1 MQPRPPPHNLPYTR
15 YAYWVEDLDG
25 YLDASQVG
33 GQARTNGTSP
43 GEIAMFTI
51 FDPTQ
56 QTDPGNTAATTLIN
70 NRPLLLTVPTVQQI
84 AATNPDA
91 AGPNLAVR
99 LGVDNN
105 PGEQNLVPLGYGY
118 GTEGPIGEG
127 NQDADQPCFSVAPE
141 WQSNRSGLRRS

>member
-1 MQPRPPPHNLPYTR
+1 MAISMPLKWVDKREPMERPR
-15 YAYWVEDLDG
+15 
-25 YLDASQVG
+25 
-33 GQARTNGTSP
+33 

-51 FDPTQ
+51 FDPSH

-99 LGVDNN
+99 FGIDNN
-105 PGEQNLVPLGYGY
+105 PGEQNLVPLGYSY
-118 GTEGPIGEG
+118 GTEGRRGKSKMPI
-127 NQDADQPCFSVAPE
+127 NPVSQFAPE
-141 WQSNRSGLRRS
+141 WQSNRSSLRLS